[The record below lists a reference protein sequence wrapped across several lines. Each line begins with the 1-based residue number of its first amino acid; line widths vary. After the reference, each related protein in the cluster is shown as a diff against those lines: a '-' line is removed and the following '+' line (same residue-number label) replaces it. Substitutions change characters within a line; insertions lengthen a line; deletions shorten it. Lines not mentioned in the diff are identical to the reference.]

1 MEKRILQNVIAWA
14 VALAVI
20 FAVWSIA
27 YFGVGNAL
35 IVPSFLDC
43 ARAFFA
49 LLSAGAFYKSL
60 FATLLRVV
68 FAFVLSFVLA
78 GVFAL
83 GAYLSVYFAKI
94 LAPILALLRCV
105 PVLAVLLV
113 FLLWVGADSA
123 PVLVAVLTLL
133 PIFYTAFYTALMGVD
148 KELLEMSKVFC
159 VPKKRQIKSLYLPAL
174 IRVSAREASAG
185 FALGL
190 KLVVSAEVLA
200 QTAKSLGG
208 RMQEAKIYLDIP
220 LLFALVLVVSI
231 LGIAVEILGGWIDRK
246 VERRMQ

>member
-1 MEKRILQNVIAWA
+1 MKKSILQNLTAWA
-14 VALAVI
+14 VAIAVI

-35 IVPSFLDC
+35 VVPSFLDC

-49 LLSAGAFYKSL
+49 LLSSVAFYKSL

-68 FAFVLSFVLA
+68 LAFLISISLA
-78 GVFAL
+78 GVLSL
-83 GAYLSVYFAKI
+83 GAYLSAYFAKI

-133 PIFYTAFYTALMGVD
+133 PTF
-148 KELLEMSKVFC
+148 
-159 VPKKRQIKSLYLPAL
+159 
-174 IRVSAREASAG
+174 
-185 FALGL
+185 
-190 KLVVSAEVLA
+190 
-200 QTAKSLGG
+200 
-208 RMQEAKIYLDIP
+208 
-220 LLFALVLVVSI
+220 
-231 LGIAVEILGGWIDRK
+231 
-246 VERRMQ
+246 